1 MSFFSIN
8 TNLFYDKDYLSKSNF
23 FEEENSSIPLDNS
36 FSLMISEENK
46 NKNPLENIESQF
58 QIINNS
64 KNSEMILLL
73 LRLLEHRKAKF
84 KMT

>member
-58 QIINNS
+58 WKI
-64 KNSEMILLL
+64 
-73 LRLLEHRKAKF
+73 
-84 KMT
+84 